1 MSNEAEGLDRL
12 AIARALLEI
21 GARLGLA
28 GEPTQRARAY
38 ERAARAL
45 ERLAWNLDDLVR
57 ERRLTDVPHVG
68 PALAAVIT
76 ELHRTGRSALLER
89 LRAEQPPGAL
99 ELSRVPLLGLPRIAT
114 LHRELGVD
122 SLPALQA
129 AAEAGRLRDLH
140 GFGER
145 TERRILE
152 SLEETGPRPG
162 ALLLP
167 DAEDLA
173 ERLRANLAA
182 VPDAEV
188 AVAGALRRTV
198 ELTSELVLVAAAPRP
213 EPVIE
218 QLLRFPQ
225 VAGIAAR
232 AAGGC
237 AVTLTDGL
245 PVALHVVAPGELAA
259 ALHHHTGSAAHL
271 AQLDELAA
279 ARGLARGPEGLR
291 RVAGCAR
298 GPIALDDE
306 AALYRAL
313 GLPFI
318 PPELRAGEGEVV
330 AAQAG
335 TLPIDLVAPGDLRG
349 AVHCHT
355 VYSDGSGTIEAMAR
369 AAEALGLEYLTIT
382 DHSPAAHYAGGLT
395 IDRLRAQWDEIA
407 AVQERVSIRLLRG
420 TECDILA
427 DGALDYPDAI
437 LEQLDVVIASVH
449 ARHKM
454 DEERMTQRLLRAM
467 AQPVFKIWGHAQG
480 RMLPSR
486 PPFACRMEEIL
497 DRIAE
502 SRAAVE
508 INGDPRRLDMMP
520 RWIRAARERGIP
532 FAISSDAHSVGGLAN
547 ARLGVAMARRGWV
560 RRAEVLNTLPLA
572 RFRRTVR
579 P

>member
-1 MSNEAEGLDRL
+1 MGDHSEGLDRL

-21 GARLGLA
+21 SARLGLA
-28 GEPTQRARAY
+28 GEPIQRARAY

-45 ERLAWNLDDLVR
+45 ERLAWDLDDLLR

-76 ELHRTGRSALLER
+76 ELRHTGRSALLER

-114 LHRELGVD
+114 LHRELGID
-122 SLPALQA
+122 TLPALQA

-152 SLEETGPRPG
+152 SLEEAGPRP
-162 ALLLP
+162 AAHLLP

-173 ERLRANLAA
+173 ERLRVHLAG
-182 VPDAEV
+182 VPDAQV
-188 AVAGALRRTV
+188 AVAGALRRAV

-218 QLLRFPQ
+218 QLLRFPR

-237 AVTLTDGL
+237 AVTLADGL

-259 ALHHHTGSAAHL
+259 ALLHHTGSSAHL

-279 ARGLARGPEGLR
+279 ARGLARGPEGLVREASR
-291 RVAGCAR
+291 R
-298 GPIALDDE
+298 PIPVKDE

-318 PPELRAGEGEVV
+318 PPELRAGEGEVA
-330 AAQAG
+330 AAQSGA
-335 TLPIDLVAPGDLRG
+335 LVPAELVAPGDLRG

-407 AVQERVSIRLLRG
+407 EVQERVSIRLLRG

-427 DGALDYPDAI
+427 DGALDYPDGI

-454 DEERMTQRLLRAM
+454 DEERMTQRVLRAM

-497 DRIAE
+497 DRIAG

-520 RWIRAARERGIP
+520 RWIRAARERSIP
-532 FAISSDAHSVGGLAN
+532 FAISGDAHSVDGLAN
-547 ARLGVAMARRGWV
+547 ARFGVAMARRGWV
-560 RRAEVLNTLPLA
+560 RRAEVLNALPLS
-572 RFRRTVR
+572 RFRRAVR